1 MENYLKNKK
10 ILITGSSGLVGT
22 ELKKKIIKLSK
33 RIYCLDSKVDLR
45 NYSLVEKKLKKIK
58 PDIIFHLAAQVG
70 GIWANKM
77 FKYDFYHNNLL
88 INTNLV
94 HAAAINKV
102 KYLIGMGTGSA
113 YPKKFENRALHEKS
127 FLSGEPDETNEGYA
141 YAKRSL
147 LIQMQIL
154 KKINKLEFCF
164 YLPANLY
171 GPNDNFSNK
180 SSHVVPALI
189 RRFFENK
196 NKDISIWGNKNT
208 KRDFLY
214 IGDCVDAMIYGSNRK
229 ICGIYNISSGKFQ
242 KIEALVTVLKKISCH
257 KGKIKF
263 LNNNLVGQKVRKLSS
278 KKLAEVG
285 WKSQTSLEK
294 GVKLTYE
301 WFKNNQKKY
310 RGKN

>member
-102 KYLIGMGTGSA
+102 KY
-113 YPKKFENRALHEKS
+113 
-127 FLSGEPDETNEGYA
+127 
-141 YAKRSL
+141 
-147 LIQMQIL
+147 
-154 KKINKLEFCF
+154 
-164 YLPANLY
+164 
-171 GPNDNFSNK
+171 
-180 SSHVVPALI
+180 
-189 RRFFENK
+189 
-196 NKDISIWGNKNT
+196 
-208 KRDFLY
+208 
-214 IGDCVDAMIYGSNRK
+214 
-229 ICGIYNISSGKFQ
+229 
-242 KIEALVTVLKKISCH
+242 
-257 KGKIKF
+257 
-263 LNNNLVGQKVRKLSS
+263 
-278 KKLAEVG
+278 
-285 WKSQTSLEK
+285 
-294 GVKLTYE
+294 
-301 WFKNNQKKY
+301 
-310 RGKN
+310 